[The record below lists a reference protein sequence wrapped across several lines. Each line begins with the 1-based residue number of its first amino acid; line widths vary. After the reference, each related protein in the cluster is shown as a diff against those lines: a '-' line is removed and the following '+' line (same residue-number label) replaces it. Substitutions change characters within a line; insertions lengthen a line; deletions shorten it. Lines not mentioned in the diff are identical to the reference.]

1 MTTKERIYRE
11 IEQLDDKYLDEVY
24 TIIRQ
29 FTQKKLHQKQPG
41 LMSKLRQIQIDG
53 PGDFVANLE
62 LYVSGEKHA

>member
-1 MTTKERIYRE
+1 MTTKERIHSE
-11 IEQLDDKYLDEVY
+11 IEKLDDEYLDEMY

-29 FTQKKLHQKQPG
+29 LTQKEFHQKQPG

-53 PGDFVANLE
+53 PEDFATNLD